1 MRIQY
6 FPDLSSL
13 FTELSAPP
21 PVAATSVAECASYAF
36 STADTGTRATGFA
49 LRDGTCTLGRPPQF
63 LDDIVVR
70 PALTQG
76 EDGVYANIAKPT
88 SNSSSG
94 QKWSVLSRINQLCRF
109 FPGEQALGDMDWF
122 FLINEEKRFEVHPEL
137 GSADLDELYSGTRNV
152 AFPGTSPVQTIDGI
166 HSMTFLNKACIV
178 VCNTMHA

>member
-1 MRIQY
+1 MEIHY

-13 FTELSAPP
+13 FTELSVPP

-63 LDDIVVR
+63 LDDIVAR

-88 SNSSSG
+88 SKGNNLNMA
-94 QKWSVLSRINQLCRF
+94 V
-109 FPGEQALGDMDWF
+109 
-122 FLINEEKRFEVHPEL
+122 
-137 GSADLDELYSGTRNV
+137 
-152 AFPGTSPVQTIDGI
+152 
-166 HSMTFLNKACIV
+166 FLNVCIFFRSGSV
-178 VCNTMHA
+178 GRYGLVLPHQ